1 MGLVAGR
8 TCIAI
13 IFILTTLLFAVY
25 SAVMIAAKKGS
36 ITDRNPMLPSACAA
50 VTIYFLFLFSTG
62 DMLLLNLF

>member
-1 MGLVAGR
+1 
-8 TCIAI
+8 
-13 IFILTTLLFAVY
+13 
-25 SAVMIAAKKGS
+25 MIAAKKGS